1 MDNIEQSSVEWLHEQ
16 WTKRG
21 TLDRASLHKAKQM
34 HEKEVAL
41 AATRGYLVA
50 SDQLPLKEAMQFGEA
65 YYKARYN
72 K

>member
-21 TLDRASLHKAKQM
+21 TLDRTTLHTAKHM
-34 HEKEVAL
+34 HRKEVAL
-41 AATRGYLVA
+41 AATRGYLTA
-50 SDQLPLKEAMQFGEA
+50 SDQLPLKEAMQFGKA

>member
-1 MDNIEQSSVEWLHEQ
+1 
-16 WTKRG
+16 
-21 TLDRASLHKAKQM
+21 M

-50 SDQLPLKEAMQFGEA
+50 SDQLPLKEAVQFGEA